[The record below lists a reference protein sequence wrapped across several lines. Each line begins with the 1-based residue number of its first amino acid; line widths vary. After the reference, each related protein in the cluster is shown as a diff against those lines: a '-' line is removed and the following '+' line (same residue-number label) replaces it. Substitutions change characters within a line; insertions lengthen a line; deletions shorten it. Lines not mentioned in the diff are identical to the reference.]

1 MTDILPFYGITY
13 NKSKIKGYELV
24 LTQPYDKITPEAQAT
39 YYKRNHYNLVR
50 ITKGRD
56 IKGDNDSNN
65 KYTRAAD
72 YLNAWLKK
80 NILIQD
86 TKRAIY
92 AYHEEFHSPVK
103 GKSACAAEIRKGF
116 IALMH
121 LVDFGKGVHPH
132 ERTLLK
138 PKQDRLS
145 TMRAVGGSTGQIF
158 MLYSDPKLII
168 NQTLARV
175 TNYRPA
181 DIKLKDDYGVIHK
194 LWKVTDPK
202 IIKTVQDTMKRR
214 AVFIADGHHRYET
227 ALNYRNEMRALGL
240 KCVGNESFE
249 NRMMTFVNMDDK
261 GLTVLPTHRLIFG
274 LKDFSFNNF
283 MVKLKQYFW
292 INEYPTNSPKEEK
305 ASRNELSTDLRM
317 TAASGEPRPCGRGER
332 AHALGLIIKGV
343 KKYFVLTLKNNKI
356 MDKVITDKQ
365 SPTWKRLDVTVLH
378 SLILEKLLGINKE
391 QVANE
396 ENVNYIRSEDEAIDN
411 VRKGRYQMAFILN
424 PTRIEEVKNVSL
436 KGERMPQKSTDFYPK
451 LLSGIVI
458 SKINY
463 LHENETKGGAKNRKT
478 RKGCVLCSTT
488 FR

>member
-13 NKSKIKGYELV
+13 NKAKIKDFGLV
-24 LTQPYDKITPEAQAT
+24 LTQPYDKITPEMQAV
-39 YYKRNHYNLVR
+39 YYKRNLYNLVR

-56 IKGDNDSNN
+56 LKGDNDSNN

-80 NILIQD
+80 NILVQD
-86 TKRAIY
+86 NKRAIY

-103 GKSACAAEIRKGF
+103 GKSACATEIRKGF
-116 IALMH
+116 IALMN
-121 LVDFGKGVHPH
+121 LVDFGHGVHPH

-168 NQTLARV
+168 NHALAKV

-181 DIKLKDDYGVIHK
+181 DIKLRDDYGVIHN

-202 IIKTVQDTMKRR
+202 IIKTVQDTMKKK

-240 KCVGNESFE
+240 KCIGNESFE

-274 LKDFSFNNF
+274 LKDFSFNNLLA
-283 MVKLKQYFW
+283 KLKQYFW
-292 INEYPTNSPKEEK
+292 INEYPCRTPKEEK
-305 ASRNELSTDLRM
+305 AGRNEFSADLRM
-317 TAASGEPRPCGRGER
+317 TGER
-332 AHALGLIIKGV
+332 AHAFGLIAKGAR
-343 KKYFVLTLKNNKI
+343 KYLVLTLKN
-356 MDKVITDKQ
+356 DKVMDQVITEKQ
-365 SPTWKRLDVTVLH
+365 SPTWKRLDVTILH
-378 SLILEKLLGINKE
+378 SLILEKMLGINKE

-396 ENVNYIRSEDEAIDN
+396 ENVNYIRSEDEAIDS
-411 VRKGRYQMAFILN
+411 VRNGNYQMAFILN
-424 PTRIEEVKNVSL
+424 PTKIEEVKNVSL

-451 LLSGIVI
+451 LMSGIVI

-463 LHENETKGGAKNRKT
+463 LHENETKGSAKGKKT
-478 RKGCVLCSTT
+478 RNGCVLCSAT
-488 FR
+488 FRAS